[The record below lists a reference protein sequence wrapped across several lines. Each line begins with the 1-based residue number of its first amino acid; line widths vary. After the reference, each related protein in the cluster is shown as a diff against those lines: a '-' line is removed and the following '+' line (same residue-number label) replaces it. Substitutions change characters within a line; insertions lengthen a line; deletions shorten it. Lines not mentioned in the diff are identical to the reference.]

1 MTGLPG
7 GQEIAQNL
15 CAKAWIS
22 AHDGVKETTGV
33 ATFKTV
39 IHKIGREE
47 VESVVSPRSEKFP
60 SRKMDTEVVVLQSG
74 EEITFDRLME
84 FGLDDSSDDG
94 HDSFTNLGSVF

>member
-39 IHKIGREE
+39 IHKIGRDE
-47 VESVVSPRSEKFP
+47 VESVVSPRSDKLP
-60 SRKMDTEVVVLQSG
+60 KKLDIRVLALQSG
-74 EEITFDRLME
+74 EEITLNRLME
-84 FGLDDSSDDG
+84 FGPDDSSDDG
-94 HDSFTNLGSVF
+94 YDSFTNLESVF